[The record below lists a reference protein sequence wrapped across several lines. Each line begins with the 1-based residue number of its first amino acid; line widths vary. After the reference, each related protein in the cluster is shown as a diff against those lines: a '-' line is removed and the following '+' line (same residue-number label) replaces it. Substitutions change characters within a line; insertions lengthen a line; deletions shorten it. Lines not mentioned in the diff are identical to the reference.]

1 MHEEKHSWQLQETYK
16 SLMDYGTNLLQ
27 YCFLTNGAAIIALLT
42 FVGNL
47 SGKSLP
53 VPDMRLPAGV
63 FVLGLVFAGVAGLLA
78 YIVQFHML
86 SESFSPSNAGDLG
99 SHKRWLWLTLAA
111 VIVSMA
117 LFAVGSLVAVFRLH

>member
-1 MHEEKHSWQLQETYK
+1 MQEDKDSWHFQETYK

-78 YIVQFHML
+78 YIVQFNML
-86 SESFSPSNAGDLG
+86 SESFSPSNANGRA
-99 SHKRWLWLTLAA
+99 SHKRGLWFTLAA
-111 VIVSMA
+111 VILSMA